1 MNLQSTTSTRSALD
15 LCLFPI
21 PPSQDNSLAVEV
33 EKANIEEAVSYWMG
47 RTKYLS
53 ARDAGLFTQ
62 QVRALAGKILTI
74 LSNLSTSGCRADDIH
89 RAAET
94 ALGELH
100 ASANT
105 FYQNCQSY
113 QQEKIVVDRDLDR
126 MSARIQS
133 SVLNFDDFAMP
144 SKASGLFQGAMNQS
158 E

>member
-15 LCLFPI
+15 LCVFPI

-133 SVLNFDDFAMP
+133 S
-144 SKASGLFQGAMNQS
+144 
-158 E
+158 